1 MNQSIRKETNNN
13 MSPILSEENCKYI
26 GHILTTEN
34 KSPSICIHVAI
45 RAQTKMKTKNEEK
58 KLHRTIMRSNC

>member
-1 MNQSIRKETNNN
+1 MCINNVSCDEFRMNQSIRKETNNN

-34 KSPSICIHVAI
+34 SLPQYAF
-45 RAQTKMKTKNEEK
+45 M
-58 KLHRTIMRSNC
+58 